1 MTRKI
6 WPFRRTKLRKRWLFL
21 RTWTSWPVTWQNF
34 EVIDKKPLCL
44 GPAPYRIGE
53 ISTMRKET
61 TITRHIIF
69 RELLLL
75 HNSNTI
81 YFIILVV
88 SYDSVCIFLSN
99 IGSKLLYNFHL

>member
-44 GPAPYRIGE
+44 VAAEGQPQ
-53 ISTMRKET
+53 
-61 TITRHIIF
+61 RHIVLVNQAPCEKK
-69 RELLLL
+69 RQS
-75 HNSNTI
+75 HVRS
-81 YFIILVV
+81 YFESIAQL
-88 SYDSVCIFLSN
+88 
-99 IGSKLLYNFHL
+99 